1 MKRIAIVC
9 ALVLCAAAC
18 APSASAQSSN
28 GDDKNHGN
36 LGVYFDF
43 TRLSDANLNMLG
55 VGGRL
60 GFNIRKH
67 IVLEAEM
74 AYDFERS
81 KVQTITTGVITT
93 TVRSN
98 LRMLHGLFGPKI
110 QTTGPIRF
118 FGLIKG
124 GFVNFGVGGPVTAG
138 AINNQIGTIVD
149 GDTKAALYPGAGAEI
164 NWGWFGIRVE
174 AGDEIIFLNNSTQNN
189 FRATFGPQIRF

>member
-9 ALVLCAAAC
+9 ALVMCAAAFV
-18 APSASAQSSN
+18 PMASAQSSN

-98 LRMLHGLFGPKI
+98 LRMLHGLFG
-110 QTTGPIRF
+110 
-118 FGLIKG
+118 
-124 GFVNFGVGGPVTAG
+124 
-138 AINNQIGTIVD
+138 
-149 GDTKAALYPGAGAEI
+149 
-164 NWGWFGIRVE
+164 
-174 AGDEIIFLNNSTQNN
+174 
-189 FRATFGPQIRF
+189 

>member
-9 ALVLCAAAC
+9 ALVLCAAAFTP
-18 APSASAQSSN
+18 AASAQSIN
-28 GDDKNHGN
+28 GDDQNHGN

-43 TRLSDANLNMLG
+43 TRLSNADLNMFG
-55 VGGRL
+55 GGGRL
-60 GFNIRKH
+60 GCNVSKD

-74 AYDFERS
+74 AYDFERN
-81 KVQTITTGVITT
+81 VTQTITNGVITA

-98 LRMLHGLFGPKI
+98 VRLLHGLFGPKI
-110 QTTGPIRF
+110 QTTGPVRF

-138 AINNQIGTIVD
+138 AINNQIGNIVD
-149 GDTKAALYPGAGAEI
+149 GDTKAALYPGVGAEF
-164 NWGWFGIRVE
+164 NVGWLGLRIE
-174 AGDEIIFLNNSTQNN
+174 AGDEIMFLNNSTQNN